1 MPPRRKP
8 MRVAPLP
15 RWMRRLQALWNR
27 IPPSSHGIWALAR
40 LGVLG
45 AVLYANA
52 SHFDITEH
60 RTLLT
65 MALLEA
71 AGFKRKG

>member
-8 MRVAPLP
+8 LRVAPLP
-15 RWMRRLQALWNR
+15 RWRRTLARLWDR
-27 IPPSSHGIWALAR
+27 LPPSTHGIWAIAR

-52 SHFDITEH
+52 THFDITEH

-71 AGFKRKG
+71 AGLKRRS